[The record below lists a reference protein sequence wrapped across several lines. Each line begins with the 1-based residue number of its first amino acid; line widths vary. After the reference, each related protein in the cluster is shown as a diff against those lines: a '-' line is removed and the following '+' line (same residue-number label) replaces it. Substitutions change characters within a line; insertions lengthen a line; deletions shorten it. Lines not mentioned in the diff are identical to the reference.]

1 MNDASKESDE
11 RNRVITTLNREYET
25 LEKSFWVTVSFL
37 LAVVAHL
44 LYKDWYLTVGDFLQR
59 DPIQKIRVS
68 IGTCEYDVQQ
78 GCCNRLKLGG
88 LK

>member
-11 RNRVITTLNREYET
+11 RNRVITTLKREYET

-44 LYKDWYLTVGDFLQR
+44 MYKDWYLTAVVLVGVFFLGWRFLAKRPYSKNKSEHR
-59 DPIQKIRVS
+59 DRRI
-68 IGTCEYDVQQ
+68 
-78 GCCNRLKLGG
+78 
-88 LK
+88 